1 MAGIKRP
8 PTAIW
13 RGCGA
18 CRNFVPCCG
27 KTRRPALIVEENT
40 VPQDQ
45 ETRSREQRFSVADHA
60 RALAVVLHEEFG
72 VPFAFFN
79 AVNGE
84 PVRDQDPKSKQSACI
99 MLQPAE
105 VLKLTAEGRARVAP
119 LDRARYQ
126 LSLLL
131 YRAQEPI
138 LLAVGETAALAEP
151 RAAGVA
157 QREQAMWRGWLQ
169 AVSDRLRLADQLLSR
184 RRAEA

>member
-1 MAGIKRP
+1 M
-8 PTAIW
+8 
-13 RGCGA
+13 
-18 CRNFVPCCG
+18 
-27 KTRRPALIVEENT
+27 
-40 VPQDQ
+40 PQDQ

-151 RAAGVA
+151 RKA
-157 QREQAMWRGWLQ
+157 
-169 AVSDRLRLADQLLSR
+169 LSISASLTR
-184 RRAEA
+184 R